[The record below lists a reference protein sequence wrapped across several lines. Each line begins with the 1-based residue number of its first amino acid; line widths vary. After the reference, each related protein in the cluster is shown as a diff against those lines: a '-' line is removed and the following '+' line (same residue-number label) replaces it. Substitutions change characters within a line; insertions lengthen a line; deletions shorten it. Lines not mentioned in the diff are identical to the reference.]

1 MVGKVHEIKVKAA
14 SDQEGIKMP
23 YYMHEL
29 NPDYNPATRLIRHMQ
44 TTELQMLLNNDELI
58 ETLVQEL
65 QQVKTAESERNAML
79 ESNKNLAESNLAME
93 PVLNDL
99 RIKVLE
105 LNDEVKVLKESLET
119 KKQKLDDLTRQMSL
133 DTTLAL
139 IQAAAAEA
147 EEESEAI
154 SENFISGE
162 MEVEPFL
169 DSYLHKRKLTHLR
182 RVKAEKMAELLN
194 QFGVNRSSPPP
205 SRASSSI
212 NNPPYPHSYR
222 PYPYPSQDNF
232 FYPPM

>member
-1 MVGKVHEIKVKAA
+1 
-14 SDQEGIKMP
+14 MP

-29 NPDYNPATRLIRHMQ
+29 NPDYNPATRLLRHMA
-44 TTELQMLLNNDELI
+44 TTELQMLLNDEEVI

-79 ESNKNLAESNLAME
+79 ESNKNLAESNLAKE
-93 PVLNDL
+93 PILNDL

-105 LNDEVKVLKESLET
+105 LNDEIKGLKESLET

-154 SENFISGE
+154 SENFLSGE
-162 MEVEPFL
+162 MEVEAFL
-169 DSYLHKRKLTHLR
+169 DSYLNKRKLTHLR

-194 QFGVNRSSPPP
+194 QLGANRSNTPP
-205 SRASSSI
+205 SSRGASSSS
-212 NNPPYPHSYR
+212 NPPYPDAYPPPYR
-222 PYPYPSQDNF
+222 SFQYPSMNPSQDQF